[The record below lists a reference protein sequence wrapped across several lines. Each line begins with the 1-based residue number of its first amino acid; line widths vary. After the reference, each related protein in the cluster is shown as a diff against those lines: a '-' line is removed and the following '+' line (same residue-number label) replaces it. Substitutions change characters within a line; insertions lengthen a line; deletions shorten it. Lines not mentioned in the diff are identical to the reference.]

1 MKRKLMLLMTC
12 LMIGIGLVNAQVSKV
27 TGNVTSEEDGLP
39 VVGASV
45 LVKGTTVG
53 TVTDIDGNFTLTNV
67 PSSAGTLVI
76 SFIGMQSQEVK
87 VKPVVKVVL
96 KSDAEVLDEVVVTGY
111 GVQRKASFTGAASIV
126 GEEAIAKK
134 NDANFVKVLEGSV
147 PGVQMN
153 NSTSMPGVWGSV
165 YIRGRASLNS
175 GTQPLY
181 VIDGMPVNSDT
192 DAMSTSDNNMVDPM
206 SSINP
211 ADIESIT
218 VLKDAAATAIYWFT
232 CC

>member
-1 MKRKLMLLMTC
+1 
-12 LMIGIGLVNAQVSKV
+12 
-27 TGNVTSEEDGLP
+27 
-39 VVGASV
+39 
-45 LVKGTTVG
+45 
-53 TVTDIDGNFTLTNV
+53 
-67 PSSAGTLVI
+67 
-76 SFIGMQSQEVK
+76 
-87 VKPVVKVVL
+87 
-96 KSDAEVLDEVVVTGY
+96 
-111 GVQRKASFTGAASIV
+111 
-126 GEEAIAKK
+126 
-134 NDANFVKVLEGSV
+134 
-147 PGVQMN
+147 MN

-218 VLKDAAATAIYWFT
+218 VLKDAAATAIYGSRAANGVVLIT
-232 CC
+232 TKKR